1 MQILAQSKTV
11 QQVPYA
17 HVGYL
22 AAASLYRQQV
32 QEASFLVSV
41 GLLAATTVMLVGLV
55 TSGVGRLRAS
65 RGEPSRRRRW
75 TIAVILFAILFVVAG
90 AAFGIAQVVGHAAYD
105 RFYQMEH
112 VPAEPGAPVPE
123 APAMEALPP
132 PGVDE
137 PSPGP

>member
-1 MQILAQSKTV
+1 MQILAQSRTI

-41 GLLAATTVMLVGLV
+41 GLLAATTAMLVGLV

-65 RGEPSRRRRW
+65 RSEPSRRRRW
-75 TIAVILFAILFVVAG
+75 TIALIIFTILFVGAG
-90 AAFGIAQVVGHAAYD
+90 AALGVAQVVGHLAVKRYYATD
-105 RFYQMEH
+105 H
-112 VPAEPGAPVPE
+112 VPAELE
-123 APAMEALPP
+123 APAPEPPEALPP
-132 PGVDE
+132 PGTAE
-137 PSPGP
+137 PTPGN